1 MTNAIR
7 FHVPG
12 IPVAKG
18 RARVTTIGGHARA
31 YTPAKTVAYES
42 TVALMAQQAMGAAG
56 PIDGPL
62 AVSIVATWP
71 IPASWSKKRRETE
84 FWKTSRP
91 DVDNIAKAI
100 GDGCNGIVWADDSQI
115 VWMRASKV
123 YGPVPGVV
131 VEVHTT

>member
-7 FHVPG
+7 FEIPG
-12 IPVAKG
+12 VPVAKG

-42 TVALMAQQAMGAAG
+42 TVALMARQAMGASS
-56 PIDGPL
+56 PMDGPL

-100 GDGCNGIVWADDSQI
+100 GDGCNGIVWGDDSQI
-115 VWMRASKV
+115 VRMHASKV

>member
-1 MTNAIR
+1 MTNALR
-7 FHVPG
+7 FEVPG

-42 TVALMAQQAMGAAG
+42 TVALMARQAMGASSPMG
-56 PIDGPL
+56 GPL

-71 IPASWSKKRRETE
+71 IPASWSKKRRDSEV
-84 FWKTSRP
+84 FKASRP
-91 DVDNIAKAI
+91 DLDNIAKAI
-100 GDGCNGIVWADDSQI
+100 GDGCNGIVWGDDSQI
-115 VWMRASKV
+115 VRMHAAKV

-131 VEVHTT
+131 VEVCAA